1 MKSLYESLLN
11 AKYTNQV
18 LEEYSIL
25 EGEEILQINE
35 SFQSSILIALA
46 KAIQHAEKDNA
57 ENDKKEAQR
66 YKEQGYYGTPSKS
79 AKSFASIFGP
89 ITLHQRWGK
98 TKTGI
103 QGLKWSEIK
112 DDDFELYKSVSADD
126 KTFAKILKNCYLK
139 KLQAN
144 FVCCEPGTKNV
155 VIFIKGYSNTPGDVR
170 VFGLKSKWGNR
181 DAVTEKT
188 ATKYKYGE
196 RPLKFDEAM
205 AVISGLDVYVL
216 KITDDMKTEYTKLH
230 DTRIASQ
237 EGVIN
242 YDERSL
248 KDMLREQKAR
258 YQAMV
263 KEIKA
268 KKLEGDPKQLIEKIN
283 KVHAEAIA
291 TMEKILSNPE
301 NMDEYFNVSRLLS
314 YCSRAYESF
323 YDAFNYKALGDKKT
337 ERARQR
343 AKDKGEDF
351 DEQEFDRLN
360 FDKSS
365 AKEKFNDVDAYC
377 KEVEKMIE
385 DMKKRMK

>member
-1 MKSLYESLLN
+1 MKSLYTSLLN
-11 AKYTNQV
+11 TIYEGKV

-46 KAIQHAEKDNA
+46 KAIKDAEKDNA
-57 ENDKKEAQR
+57 EHDKKMVQH
-66 YKEQGYYGTPSKS
+66 YKDQGYSGTPSKS

-89 ITLHQRWGK
+89 ITLNQRWGEA
-98 TKTGI
+98 KTGL

-126 KTFAKILKNCYLK
+126 KTFAKILKDCYLK

-170 VFGLKSKWGNR
+170 VFGLKSKYGNR

-196 RPLKFDEAM
+196 RSLKFDEAM

-216 KITDDMKTEYTKLH
+216 KITDNMKTEYTKLH

-237 EGVIN
+237 KGVIN
-242 YDERSL
+242 YDEESL
-248 KDMLREQKAR
+248 NKMLKQQKAR

-268 KKLEGDPKQLIEKIN
+268 KKLEGDPKQLMERIN

-291 TMEKILSNPE
+291 TMEKIMSNPA
-301 NMDEYFNVSRLLS
+301 NMDEYFDVGRLLS
-314 YCSRAYESF
+314 YCSHAYESF
-323 YDAFNYKALGDKKT
+323 FDAFKYKAKGDKAT

-351 DEQEFDRLN
+351 DEQDFDKFN

-365 AKEKFNDVDAYC
+365 AKEKFNDVDEYC

>member
-11 AKYTNQV
+11 TKYISKV

-35 SFQSSILIALA
+35 SFKSSILISLA
-46 KAIQHAEKDNA
+46 KAIQDAEKGHA
-57 ENDKKEAQR
+57 ENDKKMAQR
-66 YKEQGYYGTPSKS
+66 YKEQGYGTPSKS

-89 ITLHQRWGK
+89 ITLHKRWGEA
-98 TKTGI
+98 KTGI

-144 FVCCEPGTKNV
+144 FICCEPGTKNV

-170 VFGLKSKWGNR
+170 VFGLKSNWGNR
-181 DAVTEKT
+181 DEVTEKT

-216 KITDDMKTEYTKLH
+216 KITDNMKTEYIKLH

-237 EGVIN
+237 KGVIN

-248 KDMLREQKAR
+248 KDMLQQQKAR

-268 KKLEGDPKQLIEKIN
+268 KKLEGDQKQLIERIN

-291 TMEKILSNPE
+291 TMEKIMSNPE
-301 NMDEYFNVSRLLS
+301 NMDEYFDVGRLLS

-323 YDAFNYKALGDKKT
+323 YDAFQHKAKGDKAV
-337 ERARQR
+337 EIARQR

-351 DEQEFDRLN
+351 DEKEFNYWNYDRSYS
-360 FDKSS
+360 KQ
-365 AKEKFNDVDAYC
+365 KFNDIDAYC

>member
-11 AKYTNQV
+11 TKYTNQV

-35 SFQSSILIALA
+35 SFKSSILIALA
-46 KAIQHAEKDNA
+46 KAIQNAEKGNV
-57 ENDKKEAQR
+57 ENDKKEAQY
-66 YKEQGYYGTPSKS
+66 YKEQGWGTPSKS

-89 ITLHQRWGK
+89 ITLHQRLGK

-144 FVCCEPGTKNV
+144 FICCEPGTKNV

-170 VFGLKSKWGNR
+170 VFGLKSKWGYR

-196 RPLKFDEAM
+196 RPLKFDETM

-216 KITDDMKTEYTKLH
+216 KITDNMKTEYIKLH

-237 EGVIN
+237 KGVIN

-248 KDMLREQKAR
+248 KDMIQQQKAR
-258 YQAMV
+258 YKAME

-268 KKLEGDPKQLIEKIN
+268 KKLEGDPKQLIERIN

-314 YCSRAYESF
+314 YCSQAYESF
-323 YDAFNYKALGDKKT
+323 YDAFHYKAKGDKAA
-337 ERARQR
+337 ERAKQR
-343 AKDKGEDF
+343 AAEKGKEF
-351 DEQEFDRLN
+351 DEKEFNDWNYDR
-360 FDKSS
+360 SS
-365 AKEKFNDVDAYC
+365 SKQKFNDVDAYC

>member
-11 AKYTNQV
+11 TKYISKV

-35 SFQSSILIALA
+35 SFKSSILISLA
-46 KAIQHAEKDNA
+46 KAIQDAEKGNV
-57 ENDKKEAQR
+57 ENDKKEAQY
-66 YKEQGYYGTPSKS
+66 YKEQGWGTPSKS

-89 ITLHQRWGK
+89 ITLHQRWDK

-144 FVCCEPGTKNV
+144 FICCEPGTKNV

-181 DAVTEKT
+181 DEVTEKT

-205 AVISGLDVYVL
+205 EVISGLDVYVL
-216 KITDDMKTEYTKLH
+216 KITDNMKTEYIKLH

-248 KDMLREQKAR
+248 KDMLQQQKAR
-258 YQAMV
+258 YKAMV

-291 TMEKILSNPE
+291 IMEKIMSNPE
-301 NMDEYFNVSRLLS
+301 NMDEYFDVGRLLS

-323 YDAFNYKALGDKKT
+323 YDAFQHKAKGDKAV
-337 ERARQR
+337 EIARQR

-351 DEQEFDRLN
+351 DEQEFETIDKRLDYIKTLFRKYN
-360 FDKSS
+360 
-365 AKEKFNDVDAYC
+365 
-377 KEVEKMIE
+377 
-385 DMKKRMK
+385 MK